1 MMQLLPTEVLDGVNP
16 KDFNLDN
23 YSINSP
29 IECFLEVE
37 LDYPDELHDFHNDC
51 SLGSEKTEVKKEIL
65 SDYQLE
71 IVEDNN
77 FSFAKNKKIYYQSRQ

>member
-1 MMQLLPTEVLDGVNP
+1 MQLLPTEVLDGVNP

-37 LDYPDELHDFHNDC
+37 LDYPDESHDLHNDC
-51 SLGSEKTEVKKEIL
+51 SLWSEKTEVKKEIL

-71 IVEDNN
+71 IIEDNN